1 MENITSPSST
11 PGLPFDAPRLDGLM
25 EVSGLDVLVLN
36 SKHNVQ
42 YMLGGYR
49 FFMFDYMDAIGLSR
63 YLPILVYPRGAPEK
77 AAYIANPNERY
88 EQEIRGFWPSTT
100 VAKAR
105 GTTDAMALCIDHLRR
120 IGAERGRIGVEAGFL
135 PADAWALMSRELGS
149 ATPHDCV
156 EVMEALRAVKTP
168 AELELLKSS
177 SDRIERSMLET
188 FASIRPGHTKA
199 RIAETLRRREV
210 ENGLV
215 FEYGLITVGSSL
227 NRAPSAEVI
236 REGDIL
242 SLDSGG
248 NLGGYIGDICRMGI
262 LGEPSAELVDALAGI
277 EAIQQA
283 ARVPVAAGRRGAKIF
298 EAVAALVQVPRE
310 GSLSFV
316 AHGMGLVS
324 HEAPRLMADGPIP
337 YPAPHRDRPL
347 VAGMVLSIETTW
359 QHPRLGFL
367 KLEDTVA
374 VTQAGWEA
382 FGDGHRGW
390 NPAGG
395 RFQDNSRAEPKG
407 AE

>member
-1 MENITSPSST
+1 MATDVTLPTEV
-11 PGLPFDAPRLDGLM
+11 LPFDPRRLDALM
-25 EVSGLDVLVLN
+25 DDAGLDVLVLT

-88 EQEIRGFWPSTT
+88 EQETRGFWPATV

-105 GTTDAMALCIDHLRR
+105 GTTDAMAFCVDHLRA
-120 IGAERGRIGVEAGFL
+120 IGADRGRIGVEAGFL
-135 PADAWALMSRELGS
+135 PADAWTLMTRELGS
-149 ATPHDCV
+149 AELRDCV

-168 AELELLKSS
+168 AELSLLRSA
-177 SDRIERSMLET
+177 SDRIEQSMLET
-188 FASIRPGHTKA
+188 FAFVRPGQTKSQV
-199 RIAETLRRREV
+199 AETLRQREV
-210 ENGLV
+210 AHGLI
-215 FEYGLITVGSSL
+215 FEYCLITAGRSL

-236 REGDIL
+236 RDGDIL

-248 NLGGYIGDICRMGI
+248 NLGGYIGDICRMGV
-262 LGEPSAELVDALAGI
+262 LGEPSAELVDALAEI
-277 EAIQQA
+277 EAFQQA
-283 ARVPVAAGRRGAKIF
+283 ARTPIAAGRPGAEIF
-298 EAVAALVQVPRE
+298 AAVADLVSAPRE

-347 VAGMVLSIETTW
+347 AAGMVLSIETTW

-374 VTQAGWEA
+374 VTETGWEA

-390 NPAGG
+390 NRAG
-395 RFQDNSRAEPKG
+395 S
-407 AE
+407 